1 MNCKVRWKQI
11 IWKRQWI
18 TEMNNNYKKKTTLK
32 DTKMNGMLPNVGQIL
47 LSILTNWLGHREK
60 YAYYLSRWGNM
71 EEVVNP

>member
-1 MNCKVRWKQI
+1 
-11 IWKRQWI
+11 
-18 TEMNNNYKKKTTLK
+18 MNNNYKKKTTLK

-60 YAYYLSRWGNM
+60 YAYYLSRWGNT